1 MLRNWLTRHS
11 PFVSDD
17 RTMNEQSLLDLIAL
31 GEGFTSEF
39 KQSVSGQLGREICA
53 FANATGGVILIGVDD
68 AAQIVGVSDHNRL
81 KSQVQNIARS
91 ADPPVAVEVESAG
104 DVLWVS
110 VPEQHSKPY
119 SYAGRFYVREGAS
132 SQQMSRDEIRE
143 FFFKE
148 GLVRMDESPCRSFDP
163 NIEITPERWSRFA
176 SRVGISGDMDPTR
189 VLENLHLMREGMVTH
204 AGAWLL
210 ADDITRFTLTAGV
223 TCAVFRGPSK
233 THILD
238 RKEFNGN
245 VYDIFE
251 EVMGYLQAKLNSA
264 LIPNARGRDERLEL
278 PESALREAVVNAIA
292 HRDYRS
298 TANVQVYIFH
308 DRVEIVTPG
317 GLPAGMHEKDLGNRS
332 VPRNPLLFSMLYRM
346 GLVEQIGSGI
356 RRIRDACLEYGV
368 AEPLIDVSQD
378 WLTVRFPR
386 QEETPTTQVTTQ
398 VTAQVTAQVE
408 RLIAVTEGDMTRAE
422 LMAALGLKGRSH
434 FSRAYLQPGL
444 DAGLIEM
451 TIPDRPNSKMQRY
464 RLTANGTQ
472 VRDML

>member
-91 ADPPVAVEVESAG
+91 ADPPVAVDVESAG

-148 GLVRMDESPCRSFDP
+148 GLVQMDESPCRSFDP

-308 DRVEIVTPG
+308 DRVEDSNSGRP
-317 GLPAGMHEKDLGNRS
+317 
-332 VPRNPLLFSMLYRM
+332 PR
-346 GLVEQIGSGI
+346 
-356 RRIRDACLEYGV
+356 RDA
-368 AEPLIDVSQD
+368 
-378 WLTVRFPR
+378 R
-386 QEETPTTQVTTQ
+386 
-398 VTAQVTAQVE
+398 E
-408 RLIAVTEGDMTRAE
+408 R
-422 LMAALGLKGRSH
+422 
-434 FSRAYLQPGL
+434 PG
-444 DAGLIEM
+444 
-451 TIPDRPNSKMQRY
+451 
-464 RLTANGTQ
+464 
-472 VRDML
+472 